1 MKISFGAVSRTA
13 SLVLAVASL
22 VLATAAGAFETN
34 AKQAILIDVKSAV
47 VLYEK
52 NADEIMFPASMSKI
66 MTAYLLFERLR
77 DQQLALT
84 DTLPVSETAWRKGG
98 SKMFVEVGSQ
108 VSVEDLVRGI
118 VVQSGNDASIAIA
131 EGLAGSEDAFAA
143 RMTQRARDLG
153 MRSTVYRN
161 ATGWPHP
168 EHVTTARDLARLA
181 GRLIADFPEYYHY
194 FKEKT
199 FTYNSIKQGNRNPL
213 LFKELGADGLKTGH
227 TDASGFG
234 LTASL
239 MRNGRRLVLVIN
251 GVESARERGAEA
263 ERLAEFGFREFENL
277 DLFNRQEAVAE
288 ADVWLGERP
297 TVPLV
302 LADDLTAT
310 MPRGARRDLR
320 VSVVY
325 NGPISAPIEQGTPI
339 ATLIVTAPGL
349 PTVERSLLAGADI
362 GQRDFFGRITG
373 ALSYIV
379 LGAGGS

>member
-1 MKISFGAVSRTA
+1 MNISFGAVFRTA

-22 VLATAAGAFETN
+22 MLATAAGAFETN
-34 AKQAILIDVKSAV
+34 AKQAILIDVKTGV

-108 VSVEDLVRGI
+108 VSVEDLLRGI

-131 EGLAGSEDAFAA
+131 EGLAGSEGAFASQ
-143 RMTQRARDLG
+143 MTQRARDLG

-194 FKEKT
+194 FREKS
-199 FTYNSIKQGNRNPL
+199 FTYNGIKQGNRNPL

-239 MRNGRRLVLVIN
+239 MRNDRRLVLVLN
-251 GVESARERGAEA
+251 GLEGARERGEEA

-288 ADVWLGERP
+288 ADVWLGDRP

-339 ATLIVTAPGL
+339 ATLTVTAPGL
-349 PTVERSLLAGADI
+349 PTVERPLLAGTDI

>member
-1 MKISFGAVSRTA
+1 MKISFGAASRTA

-34 AKQAILIDVKSAV
+34 AKQAILIDVKTAV

-199 FTYNSIKQGNRNPL
+199 FTYNGIKQGNRNPL

-251 GVESARERGAEA
+251 GVESARERGEEA

-288 ADVWLGERP
+288 ADVWLGDRP

-349 PTVERSLLAGADI
+349 PTVERPLLAGADV